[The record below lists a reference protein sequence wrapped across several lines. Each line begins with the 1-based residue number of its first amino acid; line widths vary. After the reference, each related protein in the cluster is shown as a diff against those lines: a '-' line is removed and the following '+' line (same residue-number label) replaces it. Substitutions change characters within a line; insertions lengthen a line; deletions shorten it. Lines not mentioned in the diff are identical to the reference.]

1 MPDMEI
7 KNENYP
13 VYAAY
18 KIGEIPSDIFREVVI
33 EFAGNAMFVMNSRIS
48 PDERKPAIDNIVAM
62 IRDKFKEYPLHVVA
76 AAFDQGS
83 LGVLGGTTAFTIR
96 NVFIWLNNLKEKN
109 QRLAHEEWSKKED
122 ARKRKEKNDWML
134 NSYGY
139 NIYGTALSIKTRWSC
154 DKLINPDNWDKY
166 SLDKIVS
173 LLKMGESVNT
183 IRPDQIY
190 VEDGKA

>member
-1 MPDMEI
+1 
-7 KNENYP
+7 
-13 VYAAY
+13 
-18 KIGEIPSDIFREVVI
+18 
-33 EFAGNAMFVMNSRIS
+33 MFVMNSRIS

-122 ARKRKEKNDWML
+122 ARKRKEMNDWML
-134 NSYGY
+134 NSREH
-139 NIYGTALSIKTRWSC
+139 NIYGTALSIKMRWCS
-154 DKLINPDNWDKY
+154 DKLINPFNWDKY